1 MWRLVLFT
9 GIAGILACGG
19 PQVSQRLADHGPEGD
34 HRGVALSRT
43 LAEGAGQQR
52 LYRCL
57 DPNLNDQLTSGTE
70 RLTTWT
76 PCWEVKEPN
85 QRVLRLEDRAKTPT
99 EQAAAREPR
108 AAGQER

>member
-1 MWRLVLFT
+1 MWCLVVFVGL
-9 GIAGILACGG
+9 AGILACGG
-19 PQVSQRLADHGPEGD
+19 PQVSPRLADHGPEGD
-34 HRGVALSRT
+34 HRGAGLSTT

-76 PCWEVKEPN
+76 PCWDVKEQN
-85 QRVLRLEDRAKTPT
+85 QHLFRLEGKVRTPT
-99 EQAAAREPR
+99 ERAAARER
-108 AAGQER
+108 LARE